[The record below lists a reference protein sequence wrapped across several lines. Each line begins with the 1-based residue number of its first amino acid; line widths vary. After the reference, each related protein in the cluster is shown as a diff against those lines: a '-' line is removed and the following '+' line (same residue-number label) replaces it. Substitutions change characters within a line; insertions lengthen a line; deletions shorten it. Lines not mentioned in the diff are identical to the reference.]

1 LIRDFERSRQM
12 VRVNLF
18 AQTHHP
24 VRGLLC
30 VHWHRV
36 QQKNSCEYHAPVN
49 TF

>member
-1 LIRDFERSRQM
+1 M

-24 VRGLLC
+24 VRGLLRA
-30 VHWHRV
+30 HWHRV
-36 QQKNSCEYHAPVN
+36 QQKKSCEYHGGVN